1 MTEFLHYAHIR
12 MSVPEFLRIIFAG
25 IAAVLTYAFGG
36 ADGWLLG
43 LIVLVVT
50 DYVSGVIAAYLNNEL
65 NSKRGFAGILKKLLL
80 FCLVAVA
87 NIIDERTGA
96 DGVLRSAAIGF
107 IMANEGLS
115 VLENA
120 GRCGV
125 KLPKRLMAAL
135 EQLRGDHEA
144 EFPDDEDCFEG
155 DECDYPDWDVSYEN
169 DGQPIMEERTTYI
182 IGQASDDPPED
193 SE

>member
-25 IAAVLTYAFGG
+25 IAAVFTYAFGG
-36 ADGWLLG
+36 ADGWFLG
-43 LIVLVVT
+43 LIVLVIT
-50 DYVSGVIAAYLNNEL
+50 DYISGVIAAYINNEL

-87 NIIDERTGA
+87 TIIDERTSA
-96 DGVLRSAAIGF
+96 DGVVRSAAIGF

-120 GRCGV
+120 ARCGIR
-125 KLPKRLMAAL
+125 LPKRLMAAL
-135 EQLRGDHEA
+135 EQLKGDEDA
-144 EFPDDEDCFEG
+144 KRPDDNEDCFEG
-155 DECDYPDWDVSYEN
+155 DECDFLESDGFDEEDASEQIVTDVILRPDEIPD
-169 DGQPIMEERTTYI
+169 
-182 IGQASDDPPED
+182 D
-193 SE
+193 SEY